1 MIIVRVELHSA
12 RTGEIT
18 QLGWMNVS
26 NTGKLQKNWPR
37 RADYD
42 VEIMSMR
49 KGVITRKVMRKSR
62 VRDYPR
68 LAYTVWEL
76 VRRALECSLGKWPIH
91 PGRPEEFDELV
102 RERTF
107 EEAWKA
113 TGYCYGSDALEQVRL
128 GWELAHGKVESVL
141 ADRPACCCGGPPSC
155 DCMDPGV

>member
-12 RTGEIT
+12 NTGEIT
-18 QLGWMNVS
+18 QLGWMNLS
-26 NTGKLQKNWPR
+26 NTGRLGSLK
-37 RADYD
+37 RADYE

-49 KGVITRKVMRKSR
+49 KGVITKKVMRKSL

-76 VRRALECSLGKWPIH
+76 VRRALESALGKWPVH
-91 PGRPEEFDELV
+91 PGRPEEFDEEV

-128 GWELAHGKVESVL
+128 GWELAHGKVEPVNTNPCTCTNGCNSW
-141 ADRPACCCGGPPSC
+141 
-155 DCMDPGV
+155 DCKNL